1 MRLGTPPVVKVLP
14 ATLNRSQAS
23 AFLLEVEPVLK
34 AERAQI
40 VFDFSQ
46 VRQMDGA
53 GVEMLLHCME
63 EVMKRNGDLKLA
75 AVAAGPRAV
84 LEFTGIDGLF
94 EIYEDA
100 AQAVQSF
107 NQLPAE
113 AFEQLPPVWYRR
125 IAQESELP

>member
-63 EVMKRNGDLKLA
+63 EVMKTDGDLKLSA
-75 AVAAGPRAV
+75 IPPISTII
-84 LEFTGIDGLF
+84 LELTGVDALF
-94 EIYEDA
+94 EIYENTSD
-100 AQAVQSF
+100 AVQSF
-107 NQLPAE
+107 HQFPAHTFQVTE
-113 AFEQLPPVWYRR
+113 MSW
-125 IAQESELP
+125 